1 MEIRGGG
8 EVMLIQN
15 TSVTVNYKKI
25 DGIKKAYINNE
36 EKLHKYFNLGTVLPI
51 PDNAPLEIPRIM
63 VQTVNE
69 HGQILIS
76 PIRTTF
82 NVNYNAG
89 FEMDWAKC
97 SQYIKERMR
106 CIFDLLNI
114 ITKDSYEYIGLV
126 STILFD
132 DIKENGTNVI
142 ANNLIKSKN
151 INDLYDIDIKFTFV
165 EDNKIYTNI
174 TLQDARIFKSGVDIA
189 KAGDLS
195 FKNQIEESVGVI
207 LDINDRYGFN
217 NNPNYVS
224 GSDVLEQ
231 LIYYMDH
238 VINNKLETLVRKG
251 EL

>member
-1 MEIRGGG
+1 M
-8 EVMLIQN
+8 
-15 TSVTVNYKKI
+15 
-25 DGIKKAYINNE
+25 
-36 EKLHKYFNLGTVLPI
+36 
-51 PDNAPLEIPRIM
+51 
-63 VQTVNE
+63 
-69 HGQILIS
+69 
-76 PIRTTF
+76 
-82 NVNYNAG
+82 
-89 FEMDWAKC
+89 
-97 SQYIKERMR
+97 
-106 CIFDLLNI
+106 
-114 ITKDSYEYIGLV
+114 
-126 STILFD
+126 
-132 DIKENGTNVI
+132 
-142 ANNLIKSKN
+142 
-151 INDLYDIDIKFTFV
+151 

>member
-1 MEIRGGG
+1 M
-8 EVMLIQN
+8 
-15 TSVTVNYKKI
+15 
-25 DGIKKAYINNE
+25 
-36 EKLHKYFNLGTVLPI
+36 
-51 PDNAPLEIPRIM
+51 
-63 VQTVNE
+63 
-69 HGQILIS
+69 
-76 PIRTTF
+76 
-82 NVNYNAG
+82 
-89 FEMDWAKC
+89 
-97 SQYIKERMR
+97 
-106 CIFDLLNI
+106 
-114 ITKDSYEYIGLV
+114 
-126 STILFD
+126 
-132 DIKENGTNVI
+132 
-142 ANNLIKSKN
+142 
-151 INDLYDIDIKFTFV
+151 

-195 FKNQIEESVGVI
+195 FKNQIEESVGAI

>member
-1 MEIRGGG
+1 
-8 EVMLIQN
+8 
-15 TSVTVNYKKI
+15 
-25 DGIKKAYINNE
+25 
-36 EKLHKYFNLGTVLPI
+36 
-51 PDNAPLEIPRIM
+51 
-63 VQTVNE
+63 
-69 HGQILIS
+69 
-76 PIRTTF
+76 
-82 NVNYNAG
+82 
-89 FEMDWAKC
+89 MDWAKC

>member
-1 MEIRGGG
+1 
-8 EVMLIQN
+8 MLIQN

-69 HGQILIS
+69 HGQLLIS

-106 CIFDLLNI
+106 CIFFFFFI